1 MSDAILKVEPLVTD
15 RSEIEAARA
24 APVSLPAGSF
34 DASDLSAILGET
46 SKAKHDKDRDE
57 LIPAA
62 VEKLNEAPIATSGG
76 QPGYKRVEVQDE
88 VSGVTEFRT
97 VFDPQLG
104 EQAADE
110 ADKALPEAAP
120 ARASKGE

>member
-34 DASDLSAILGET
+34 DASELSKILGEST
-46 SKAKHDKDRDE
+46 KPKHDEQRAEIVAK
-57 LIPAA
+57 A
-62 VEKLNEAPIATSGG
+62 VEQLNEAPIATSGG

-88 VSGVTEFRT
+88 VTGVTEFRT
-97 VFDPQLG
+97 VYDPQLG
-104 EQAADE
+104 EQAAVE
-110 ADKALPEAAP
+110 AEKAAPDAAP